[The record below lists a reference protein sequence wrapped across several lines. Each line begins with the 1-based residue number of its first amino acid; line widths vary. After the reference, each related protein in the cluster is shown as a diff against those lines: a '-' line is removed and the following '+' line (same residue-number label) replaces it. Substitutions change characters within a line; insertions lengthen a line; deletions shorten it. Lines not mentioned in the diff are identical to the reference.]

1 MKDVIASTSKLPDA
15 DNAAIAA
22 YIHALPSI
30 AGNPKHKTC

>member
-15 DNAAIAA
+15 DLAALGA
-22 YIHALPSI
+22 YIHALPPI

>member
-15 DNAAIAA
+15 DNAALGE
-22 YIHALPSI
+22 YIHALPPV